1 MAELIDFPEGGF
13 SFLKGG
19 FPYSQGVRAMLGFAL
34 ERVRFARPVSV
45 ADGFAAIETHL
56 AALGRPRTALCAAE
70 LRSPNQFNMGGFAE
84 FNKGY
89 VAVLEQWGLFRD
101 GVNPV
106 ARSNVAPAIDP
117 PAVPSFYAFCYTVPA
132 RGTLPG
138 FVVAGSGEWPEGG
151 RFPDD
156 IVARGDVSTAALRAK
171 ACFVLDKMESRLAGL
186 GGSWRDV
193 TATQVYTVHDLHP
206 FLGDEILRRTGN
218 GGGLTWHYCRPPV
231 EELEY
236 EMDVRAVAV
245 ERVLTPTAE
254 PVR

>member
-1 MAELIDFPEGGF
+1 MAELIDFPDGGF
-13 SFLKGG
+13 RFLKGG
-19 FPYSQGVRAMLGFAL
+19 FPFSQGARAMQGFAV
-34 ERVRFARPVSV
+34 ERARFVRPVPV
-45 ADGFAAIETHL
+45 AEGFAAIETHL
-56 AALGRPRTALCAAE
+56 SALGRPRTALCAAE
-70 LRSPNQFNMGGFAE
+70 LRSPKQFSVGGFAE
-84 FNKGY
+84 FNKEY
-89 VAVLEQWGLFRD
+89 VAVLERWGLFRD

-132 RGTLPG
+132 RDTSLS

-156 IVARGDVSTAALRAK
+156 VVARGDVSAAGLRAK
-171 ACFVLDKMESRLAGL
+171 ARFVLDRMESRLAAL

-193 TATQVYTVHDLHP
+193 TATQVYTVHDLYP
-206 FLGDEILRRTGN
+206 FLGDEIVRRAGN
-218 GGGLTWHYCRPPV
+218 GGGLTWHYCRPPI

-245 ERVLTPTAE
+245 ERILTP
-254 PVR
+254 VRTG